1 MLDEILSDL
10 KISIAKAHEALKRDL
25 GKVRTGRANAGML
38 DTLRVDYYGQ
48 STPITQMAT
57 VSVPEPRL
65 ITVKPWDRSA
75 VKIVEKAIRDSDLGL
90 NPQVDGDLIRLPIPP
105 LTEERRKEMV
115 KVAKKVGEE
124 CKVAI
129 RKCRHDALD
138 LASSVDAEGAA
149 SADDVDRAK
158 KKAEDLVSEGIRTVD
173 TIIANKEK
181 DILEV

>member
-10 KISIAKAHEALKRDL
+10 KTSIAKAHEALKRDL

-48 STPITQMAT
+48 STPIGQMAT
-57 VSVPEPRL
+57 VNVPEPRL
-65 ITVKPWDRSA
+65 ITVKPWDKSA

-90 NPQVDGDLIRLPIPP
+90 NPQVDGDIIRLPIPP

-138 LASSVDAEGAA
+138 LASSVDSEGGA

-158 KKAEDLVSEGIRTVD
+158 KKAEDLVGEGIRVVD